1 MLDEPSNDPRFQQ
14 LVLLAFSSPAA
25 AAASSDVPLNALDAA
40 ATALYLLL
48 LAGEATADRQ
58 MMRFQTEKYRRLRAK
73 EPLGAEFGRGFLC
86 SGLWRY
92 SRHPNYFCEVA
103 IWWAYYLFSLAA
115 GWPTRAT
122 VPPPAGH
129 VPDMSWTRPVGC
141 RSSTGP
147 SRARHSSL
155 ASSCCRTPRST
166 SPRSSPREST
176 RAEYQA
182 TVSRFFPLPPLPAGE
197 RAPMRPVDA
206 VLIGWFCV
214 GLAVTFLVDIEAV
227 LVQRPDLGLD
237 AAHTP
242 LWPPEPCVRAV
253 RWWSAAADPLMH
265 ARPVWF
271 RAAIW
276 VEVLVQAPFY
286 AVAIYAFVRQRSWV
300 RVPAIVYATVL
311 LTIMPIVLAEQYFGP
326 HASRRPLLV
335 TAVYG
340 AYVLMPVLLLVRV
353 WSVDVFP
360 STPLAKRKAAGLAGG
375 EAAAPAARRVR
386 SPARKR
392 A

>member
-1 MLDEPSNDPRFQQ
+1 
-14 LVLLAFSSPAA
+14 
-25 AAASSDVPLNALDAA
+25 
-40 ATALYLLL
+40 
-48 LAGEATADRQ
+48 

-103 IWWAYYLFSLAA
+103 IWWAFYLFSLAA
-115 GWPTRAT
+115 GLPL
-122 VPPPAGH
+122 VN
-129 VPDMSWTRPVGC
+129 WTISGAAFLTCLFVLPHASLDVTEVL
-141 RSSTGP
+141 SSRKYP
-147 SRARHSSL
+147 QY
-155 ASSCCRTPRST
+155 
-166 SPRSSPREST
+166 
-176 RAEYQA
+176 AEYQA

-227 LVQRPDLGLD
+227 LVQRPDLYGLD

-300 RVPAIVYATVL
+300 RVPAIVGRRLQPTVKDPAPDDAGQ
-311 LTIMPIVLAEQYFGP
+311 TMGASAE
-326 HASRRPLLV
+326 
-335 TAVYG
+335 G
-340 AYVLMPVLLLVRV
+340 AWV
-353 WSVDVFP
+353 
-360 STPLAKRKAAGLAGG
+360 
-375 EAAAPAARRVR
+375 
-386 SPARKR
+386 
-392 A
+392 